1 MSEPYS
7 LEIAQFGDN
16 MYVFNDADDK
26 DAISDKVN
34 EIFGYQHYDQ
44 FGQNRYAFAF
54 KPGDYTDT
62 SADAYNVGYYTQIL
76 GLGKTP
82 YDVRIKNVK
91 TPAALA
97 NGNVTC
103 NFWVDVENF
112 TIAQTSDGSDYWND
126 SFKWAVSQAAP
137 ARRLNVERQT
147 LLQWTWGDKAWASGG
162 YISDTKFH
170 DAVGS
175 WCQQQYYYRN
185 CEFTTK
191 QADNGAV
198 YGINWNQVIQGCE
211 NVDGTTLKITVVITL
226 TQVVTYYRTM
236 VSQTGKQTAVQQ
248 YQIRQ
253 MQQEKNLSYILMNHQ
268 IATRYLYHQ

>member
-1 MSEPYS
+1 M
-7 LEIAQFGDN
+7 EISKFGKN
-16 MYVFNDADDK
+16 VYVFNDADDK

-44 FGQNRYAFAF
+44 FGKNRYAFAF
-54 KPGDYTDT
+54 KPGDYTET
-62 SADAYNVGYYTQIL
+62 AADAYDVGYYTQVI

-82 YDVRIKNVK
+82 YDVRLKNIK

-112 TIAQTSDGSDYWND
+112 TIAQTTENPNYWED

-147 LLQWTWGDKAWASGG
+147 LLQWTWGDNAWASGG

-170 DAVGS
+170 DSVGS

-191 QADNGAV
+191 QTGNGSI
-198 YGINWNQVIQGCE
+198 YGINWNQVVQGCK
-211 NVDGTTLKITVVITL
+211 NVDGTTLKDNSGN
-226 TQVVTYYRTM
+226 YFNAGG
-236 VSQTGKQTAVQQ
+236 S
-248 YQIRQ
+248 
-253 MQQEKNLSYILMNHQ
+253 LSLIH
-268 IATRYLYHQ
+268 I

>member
-211 NVDGTTLKITVVITL
+211 NVDGTTLKDNSSNYFNTGGNLLQNNGFSNWKTNGCTTVLDKIGRAHV
-226 TQVVTYYRTM
+226 
-236 VSQTGKQTAVQQ
+236 
-248 YQIRQ
+248 
-253 MQQEKNLSYILMNHQ
+253 
-268 IATRYLYHQ
+268 